1 MQPFLI
7 RMAVVVLQV
16 IMMIAMEVSKIEWL
30 AILWHVKRV
39 SMVKMMVATIALT
52 LMRRQLAEFE
62 NVMMD
67 MWTLMTQTM

>member
-1 MQPFLI
+1 
-7 RMAVVVLQV
+7 
-16 IMMIAMEVSKIEWL
+16 MEVSKIEWL